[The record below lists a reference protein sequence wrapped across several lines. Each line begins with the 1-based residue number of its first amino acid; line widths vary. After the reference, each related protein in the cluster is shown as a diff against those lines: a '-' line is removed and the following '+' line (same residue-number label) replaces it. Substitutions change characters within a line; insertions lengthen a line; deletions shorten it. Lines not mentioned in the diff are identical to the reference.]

1 MNKTIMQQEESKQ
14 RFKVGSQAFFSQYR
28 DFTPGDI
35 DYVEFEEHPKL
46 YKNVLQFRKKDRS
59 LCLFKWRKMTPD
71 EFIEYTLHKK
81 LAMEIGKFLV
91 PEVANYLGFT
101 INHLKSLSPLI
112 DFLDDKHRYE
122 KIIFESYIENNDFFL
137 TEEQRLKAYLE
148 YQKWKQGR

>member
-1 MNKTIMQQEESKQ
+1 
-14 RFKVGSQAFFSQYR
+14 
-28 DFTPGDI
+28 
-35 DYVEFEEHPKL
+35 
-46 YKNVLQFRKKDRS
+46 
-59 LCLFKWRKMTPD
+59 MTPD

-101 INHLKSLSPLI
+101 INHLKKLSPLI